1 MERMVENV
9 RKIGRNP
16 IKAIHENDNLT
27 YMKDEKDYLS
37 KQCEKDDFMILQES
51 IYKIGTLLVL
61 G

>member
-1 MERMVENV
+1 MVENV
-9 RKIGRNP
+9 RKISRNP

-27 YMKDEKDYLS
+27 YMRDEKDLYTNIN
-37 KQCEKDDFMILQES
+37 EKDDFKILEES

>member
-27 YMKDEKDYLS
+27 YMRDDFEYLS
-37 KQCEKDDFMILQES
+37 NKKEEDDF
-51 IYKIGTLLVL
+51 
-61 G
+61 

>member
-1 MERMVENV
+1 MVENV
-9 RKIGRNP
+9 RKISRNP

-27 YMKDEKDYLS
+27 YMRDEKEININEM
-37 KQCEKDDFMILQES
+37 EKDDFKILEES